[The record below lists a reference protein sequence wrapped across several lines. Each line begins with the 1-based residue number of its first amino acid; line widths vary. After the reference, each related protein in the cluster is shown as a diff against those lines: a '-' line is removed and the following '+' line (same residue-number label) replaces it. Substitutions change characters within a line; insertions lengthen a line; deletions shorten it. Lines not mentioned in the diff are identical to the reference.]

1 MAAARD
7 RRPTALRAPRRGE
20 RPLLASHHQRI
31 RQLSSGLGPNR
42 VVLGNACFGSI
53 WHVRQAVGEW
63 PVFAHLRPSDDVPCR
78 READIADR
86 GRERQDWA
94 GSYPSLAT
102 AQWPKSGPKQT

>member
-1 MAAARD
+1 MTALETFTNSFQATLDHGAPSRHG
-7 RRPTALRAPRRGE
+7 RYLPTAAGW
-20 RPLLASHHQRI
+20 S
-31 RQLSSGLGPNR
+31 
-42 VVLGNACFGSI
+42 
-53 WHVRQAVGEW
+53 
-63 PVFAHLRPSDDVPCR
+63 R